1 MLPQIWVSQPRVWE
15 GVVLLPKY
23 LGVRDTTDKMA
34 DALLSLPL
42 QQLQVRERQ
51 CYVVVDQCEG
61 KGG

>member
-1 MLPQIWVSQPRVWE
+1 M
-15 GVVLLPKY
+15 LLPKY

-51 CYVVVDQCEG
+51 CYVVVDRCEG
-61 KGG
+61 KGAESWPCVRCRR